1 MMNPTVTKLQPTK
14 RDPTRVMIRVGG
26 QVAATL
32 PRDVV
37 DELGIVVDSE
47 WTDALAER
55 VALATDVDKA
65 RKYAMN
71 ALSRRALSSG
81 ELADRIKRRGHS
93 ATVADRVVEQLRTK
107 GYLDDL
113 AYARAVIRSERS
125 RKPAGAMLLRN
136 KLFKKRVDRKI
147 VDRAI
152 AEADDQYNHV
162 EAARELAE
170 RRLRSAAMRKADP
183 PTRQRR
189 LWGLLAR
196 RGFNVETI
204 KAVMGELALDDRS
217 ST

>member
-1 MMNPTVTKLQPTK
+1 MSQIVTKLQPTK
-14 RDPTRVMIRVGG
+14 RDPNRVMIRVDGK
-26 QVAATL
+26 VVATL
-32 PRDVV
+32 RREVI
-37 DELGIVVDSE
+37 DELGIAIDMVWDGAMAARVD
-47 WTDALAER
+47 TAVDA
-55 VALATDVDKA
+55 DKA

-71 ALSRRALSSG
+71 ALGRRALSTG
-81 ELADRIKRRGHS
+81 ELKDRIKRRGHS
-93 ATVADRVVEQLRTK
+93 EAVADRVVEQMLAK

-125 RKPAGAMLLRN
+125 RKPTGAMLLRN
-136 KLFKKRVDRKI
+136 KLFKKRVDREI

-152 AEADDQYNHV
+152 AEAEDQYNHI

-170 RRLRSAAMRKADP
+170 RRLRTAAMRKADP

-204 KAVMGELALDDRS
+204 KAVLAELPLDDPS
-217 ST
+217 